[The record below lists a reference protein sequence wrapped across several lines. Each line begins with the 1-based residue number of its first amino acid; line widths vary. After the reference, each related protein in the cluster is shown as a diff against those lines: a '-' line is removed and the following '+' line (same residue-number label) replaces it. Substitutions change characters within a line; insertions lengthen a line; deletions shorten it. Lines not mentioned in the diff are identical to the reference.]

1 MYRAQEFKEYFVRV
15 KGAKPSTLNTYN
27 SYLRRINDAI
37 GGLDEHMASDGVE
50 KVLKWGQ
57 TYDEEPF
64 VSYPSHARSVLKA
77 YVEFSLDESTGGG
90 DLPPDLTEDDA
101 EQPGLVFRLER
112 EMHAAVRKQLDA
124 LETGLKEDD
133 VEVAVATG
141 RIDILARDKSNGL
154 TVIELKAGICP
165 PGALE
170 QTLGYAQAL
179 EEERGESVRAIL
191 IAAEFPD
198 RIRAAAK
205 RSKGVELRTYEFAM
219 RFHVVP

>member
-1 MYRAQEFKEYFVRV
+1 M